1 MSSIRTILIESRGHA
16 VLRSTTLPTIPDD
29 YILVK
34 TKAVA
39 LNPTDWK
46 HIYLEDCAGTIAG
59 CDYAGIV
66 EAIGPKVGKNWKKG
80 DRVAGFVHGCNLIRP
95 DSGAFAE
102 YVLAKG
108 NIQFRIPDFMSFEA
122 ASTLGVGLTT
132 VGQNLYQYLQLPSPK
147 RGALINECPADDP
160 PETVLIYGGATATG
174 SLAIQFAKLSGLR
187 VVTTCSQVNQSYMYD
202 LGADIAFDYH
212 DPQVGDRIRDETDD
226 ALELAFDTIST
237 PQSAAI
243 CAAAIS
249 SAGGSYAALLDVRC
263 PRVNVD
269 TQVSMAYA
277 MIGER
282 YHLGNKE
289 MDGKF
294 ADLEFATQWAEEVES
309 LLQARHIHPHRYW
322 VKPGG
327 LEGVLEGLKFLRE
340 GKVRACKLV
349 YRVDEID

>member
-1 MSSIRTILIESRGHA
+1 MSTIRAILVKARGHA
-16 VLRSTTLPTIPDD
+16 VMQSITLPMIPDD

-46 HIYLEDCAGTIAG
+46 HIYLEDCTDTLAG
-59 CDYAGIV
+59 CDYAGVV
-66 EAIGPKVGKNWKKG
+66 EAIGATVSKEWKKG
-80 DRVAGFVHGCNLIRP
+80 DRVAGFVHGCNPVRLE
-95 DSGAFAE
+95 SGAFSE

-108 NIQFRIPDFMSFEA
+108 DIQFRIPDYMSFDA

-132 VGQNLYQYLQLPSPK
+132 VGQNLYQHLELPMPQCEGLADGCSVQD
-147 RGALINECPADDP
+147 PA
-160 PETVLIYGGATATG
+160 ETILIYGGATATG

-187 VVTTCSQVNQSYMYD
+187 VVTTCSQINQSYMYD
-202 LGADIAFDYH
+202 LGADIVFDYH

-226 ALELAFDTIST
+226 TLELAFDTIST

-243 CAAAIS
+243 CANAIS
-249 SAGGSYAALLDVRC
+249 SAGGNYAALLDVRC
-263 PRVNVD
+263 PRADVD

-277 MIGER
+277 MIGEK
-282 YHLGNKE
+282 YHLGGKVI
-289 MDGKF
+289 DGKSSDLQF
-294 ADLEFATQWAEEVES
+294 AMQWTEEVET
-309 LLQARHIHPHRYW
+309 LLQARCIHPHRYH

-327 LEGVLEGLKFLRE
+327 LEGVLEGLKLLRE

-349 YRVDEID
+349 YHVNEIE

>member
-1 MSSIRTILIESRGHA
+1 MSSIRAIFVESRGHA
-16 VLRSTTLPTIPDD
+16 VLRSVTLPKIPDD

-46 HIYLEDCAGTIAG
+46 HIHLEDCADTIAG
-59 CDYAGIV
+59 CDYAGVV
-66 EAIGPKVGKNWKKG
+66 EAIGPMVSKDWKKG
-80 DRVAGFVHGCNLIRP
+80 DRVAGFVHGCNLVQP
-95 DSGAFAE
+95 KSGAFAG

-108 NIQFRIPDFMSFEA
+108 DIQFRIPDFMSFEA

-132 VGQNLYQYLQLPSPK
+132 VGQNLYQYLQLPSP
-147 RGALINECPADDP
+147 RREALTDGCAVDDP
-160 PETVLIYGGATATG
+160 PETILIYGGATATG
-174 SLAIQFAKLSGLR
+174 CLAIQFAKQSGLR
-187 VVTTCSQVNQSYMYD
+187 VLTTCSQVNQSYMYD

-243 CAAAIS
+243 CATAIS

-263 PRVNVD
+263 PRVDVD

-277 MIGER
+277 MIGEK
-282 YHLGNKE
+282 YHLGKFE
-289 MDGKF
+289 IDGKS
-294 ADLEFATQWAEEVES
+294 ADLEFATRWAEEVEF
-309 LLQARHIHPHRYW
+309 LLQARQIHPHRYQI
-322 VKPGG
+322 KPGG
-327 LEGVLEGLKFLRE
+327 LEGVLEGLQLLRE

-349 YRVDEID
+349 YPVDETQ